1 LSYQLSN
8 LKQALGTLADVI
20 SEEVEHIRRVV
31 ISGEVEHK
39 ILQTNLRVE
48 QLATA
53 VNRQENEVSRVA
65 LEVEAVR
72 EEVLTIRAVEGRRG
86 ELLEKDLDEK
96 LKEIRNETRTAIED
110 IKAMYASNMQSFGS
124 AQ

>member
-1 LSYQLSN
+1 MSN

-39 ILQTNLRVE
+39 ILQTNMRVE

-53 VNRQENEVSRVA
+53 VNRQENEVSRVG

-72 EEVLTIRAVEGRRG
+72 EEVLTIRAIEGRRG

-96 LKEIRNETRTAIED
+96 LKEIRKETRTAIED
-110 IKAMYASNMQSFGS
+110 IKTMFASNMQSFGS

>member
-1 LSYQLSN
+1 MSYQLSN

-96 LKEIRNETRTAIED
+96 LKEIRKETRTAIED
-110 IKAMYASNMQSFGS
+110 IKTMYASNKQSLGS
-124 AQ
+124 A

>member
-1 LSYQLSN
+1 MSYQLSN

-96 LKEIRNETRTAIED
+96 LKEVRKETRSAIED

-124 AQ
+124 A

>member
-96 LKEIRNETRTAIED
+96 LKEIRKETRTAIED
-110 IKAMYASNMQSFGS
+110 IKTMYASNMQSFGS
-124 AQ
+124 A

>member
-1 LSYQLSN
+1 MSYQLSN

-96 LKEIRNETRTAIED
+96 LKEVRKETRSAIED